1 MQIAMLRQ
9 VPPKGVVAILDVGA
23 TGHNIVIGFAW
34 MPIVLA
40 LESNPWK
47 PLVSIN
53 GLPLHPANCVP

>member
-9 VPPKGVVAILDVGA
+9 VPPKGGVAILDVGA
-23 TGHNIVIGFAW
+23 TGHNIGPMLAW
-34 MPIVLA
+34 TPILLA

-53 GLPLHPANCVP
+53 GSPLHPANY